1 MGLAGNSYR
10 FGGLN
15 RNSAAFLPQ
24 IQFLLPDDGADK
36 DARIGL
42 KNGNGAK

>member
-1 MGLAGNSYR
+1 MALAGNSYR
-10 FGGLN
+10 LGGLN
-15 RNSAAFLPQ
+15 RNRAAFLPQ
-24 IQFLLPDDGADK
+24 IRSLLPDHGADK